1 MIYSHCFF
9 VFFPFKR
16 YNDKKVRILF
26 MKKKYLFLLPL
37 LLMPLAACDMSGPAN
52 KGNDSD
58 ETSEAGLGEKF
69 SYDKQEVANKL
80 KTYGQTTGFDIT
92 AEIKTS
98 NDEGN
103 SVSTIEVAMKDNM
116 VWLISEEGSYTGVQL
131 NANGVTAFASED
143 GQEFET
149 TELGAEE
156 LGGKTPE
163 EFFDQYMET
172 LTSWLYFADTYKSLG
187 LTRVKEFTYVG
198 RNVIEYSYH
207 MSYGVASSTF
217 KTYVD
222 VELGITLYFFAEAI
236 DGEGH
241 DSEEFAV
248 KSFLSGNQ
256 VSKPSIDRK

>member
-1 MIYSHCFF
+1 MT
-9 VFFPFKR
+9 
-16 YNDKKVRILF
+16 KKVRILF

-37 LLMPLAACDMSGPAN
+37 LLMPLAACDTSGPAN

-92 AEIKTS
+92 AEIKSS

-103 SVSTIEVAMKDNM
+103 SVSNIEVAMKGNM
-116 VWLISEEGSYTGVQL
+116 VWLVSEDGSYTGVQL
-131 NANGVTAFASED
+131 NANSVTAFASED

-149 TELGAEE
+149 TELGPED
-156 LGGKTPE
+156 LGSKTPE
-163 EFFDQYMET
+163 EFFDEYMDT

-187 LTRVKEFTYVG
+187 LTKVKEFTYVG
-198 RNVIEYSYH
+198 RNAIEYSYH
-207 MSYGVASSTF
+207 MSYGAASSTF

-236 DGEGH
+236 DGEGR
-241 DSEEFAV
+241 DSEEFTV
-248 KSFLSGNQ
+248 KQFLSGNQ
-256 VSKPSIDRK
+256 VSQPNIDQK